1 MRTKRNHLLNEHGFS
16 LMELLIVIAIIGI
29 LAAVIVPN
37 LMGTTRSANEAAAI
51 ATIKT
56 IITEQAKYATS
67 HKGEYATFD
76 QLVKAG
82 ALNEKFAGDEPVVQ
96 GYIFRMTVT
105 PRSKGQVPNYTL
117 NADPEQPT
125 GLNRTGDHYYYTD
138 PSIGNIRVNDQGPA
152 KASDP
157 SL

>member
-1 MRTKRNHLLNEHGFS
+1 MQTKKIRLSNEQGFS

-37 LMGTTRSANEAAAI
+37 LMGTTRSANQAAAI
-51 ATIKT
+51 ATLKT
-56 IITEQAKYATS
+56 IMTEQAKYATS

-82 ALNEKFAGDEPVVQ
+82 ALNEKFAGEEPVVQ
-96 GYIFRMTVT
+96 GYIFRLKVT
-105 PRSKGQVPNYTL
+105 PRSKGQVPTYTL

-125 GLNRTGDHYYYTD
+125 GLNRTGDQFYYTD
-138 PSIGNIRVNDQGPA
+138 PAVGNIRVSEEGPA